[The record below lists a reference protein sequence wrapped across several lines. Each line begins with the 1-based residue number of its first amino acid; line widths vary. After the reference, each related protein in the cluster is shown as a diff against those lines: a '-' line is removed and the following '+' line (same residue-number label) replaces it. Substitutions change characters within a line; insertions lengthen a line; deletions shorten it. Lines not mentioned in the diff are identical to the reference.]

1 MAAKKREDRTDRLAA
16 IAKVAARFDSF
27 KPAAQVLTN
36 VRAVPTIFPQIDA
49 ATKVGGWPIERISL
63 IHGPST
69 EGKTIFVLGLGKSFL
84 LKDHFFGLVDAE
96 YTTTD
101 QWIRDELFG
110 DLADHP
116 GFCALRPTS
125 YEATRDA
132 MKNWAT
138 TIAEARD
145 KGEIPDDTTGLLVV
159 DSLKKLV
166 PDRMVEKLER
176 EASGEKGVGLD
187 GMSGRAAM
195 YKAALNG
202 QLMDEFVPLAYHAKI
217 GLVIIGREM
226 ENANA
231 GPWEQVWKLGGGKGV
246 FFDSSIVG
254 RVSRSYYKE
263 GDVVAGERH
272 QVRIYKSKVGGKEGK
287 YTDAYF
293 HTSIGTTCPA
303 GFDVA
308 SDLLEMA
315 IECGVVGKKGGSHWL
330 EETGEVL
337 GKSEAES
344 LKTLRGNQ
352 VMLADL
358 DTKVR
363 SKYKAVEH
371 EMT

>member
-1 MAAKKREDRTDRLAA
+1 MKKNRDRLAA
-16 IAKVAARFDSF
+16 IAKVAARFEAF
-27 KPAAQVLTN
+27 KPAAQVLEN

-49 ATKVGGWPIERISL
+49 ATKVGGWPIERISM
-63 IHGPST
+63 IHGASA
-69 EGKTIFVLGLGKSFL
+69 EGKSAMALGLGLSFL
-84 LKDHFFGLVDAE
+84 RKGHFFALIDAE
-96 YTTTD
+96 MTTPMD
-101 QWIRDELFG
+101 WISSLYG
-110 DLADHP
+110 DSANNP
-116 GFCALRPTS
+116 GFCALRPIS

-145 KGEIPDDTTGLLVV
+145 KGEIPEDTTGLLVV

-166 PDRMVEKLER
+166 PERMIEKLEKD
-176 EASGEKGVGLD
+176 ATDVGLD

-217 GLVIIGREM
+217 ALVLIGREM

-231 GPWEQVWKLGGGKGV
+231 GPWDQPWKLGGGKSV
-246 FFDSSIVG
+246 FFDSSLVA